1 MSERRVS
8 AYAIGIDLGTTHC
21 ALSYFNLRE
30 GRPRGSAQPVL
41 PVPQVTRPATVEEKL
56 LLPSFLYLPNPHEFP
71 PEALAL
77 PWDKDRREIVGE
89 FARSHGSKVPARL
102 VASAKSWLCHP
113 GIDRKSALLPWQAP
127 EEVHRISPLDA
138 SAKYLRHLR
147 EAWDYKF
154 GAAQGADEMSLSNQE
169 VIVTVPASFD
179 AAARELTLEATQKAG
194 LPAVTMIEEPQAA
207 LYAWLESAGES
218 FRKRVR
224 VGEVILVVDVGG
236 GTTDFSLIAVGER
249 NGELDLRR
257 LAVGD
262 HILLGGDNMDLTLAH
277 ALNRG
282 LAADG
287 RKLDQVQFSALTYA
301 CRQAKEQ
308 VFASA
313 DLAAAPIAIP
323 SRGSSLV
330 GATVRTEL
338 RRTEVDEL
346 LTNGFFP
353 ETKINELPQTT
364 RRTGLAQIALPYAQD
379 PGITRHLASFLTRQ
393 ARALQNSADAPA
405 AVKGAAF
412 VHPTAI
418 LFNGGVFKAE
428 PLKKRLLTVVN
439 AWLAADGAGAVKEL
453 EGVDLDLAVARGAAY
468 YGWVRQGHG
477 IRIRGGTA
485 RSYYV
490 GVESAMPAVP
500 GIAPPVR
507 AICVAPFGMEEGTQ
521 ADVPPTDFGLVVGEP
536 TRFRFFSSSVRRD
549 DAVGRFVDDADESD
563 ELEELAPIEATLPPQ
578 PGKEEGLV
586 PVNLQAAVTEL
597 GSLELRCLE
606 KRGSGRWKLEL
617 SVRMKE

>member
-1 MSERRVS
+1 MGQ
-8 AYAIGIDLGTTHC
+8 YAIGIDLGTTHC
-21 ALSYFNLRE
+21 ALSYFNLQ
-30 GRPRGSAQPVL
+30 GGKARGLQQHVL
-41 PVPQVTRPATVEEKL
+41 PIPQLTGPATVEERL
-56 LLPSFLYLPNPHEFP
+56 LLPSFLYLPNPHEFSA
-71 PEALAL
+71 EALAL

-89 FARSHGSKVPARL
+89 FARAHGLKVPARL
-102 VASAKSWLCHP
+102 VSSAKSWLCHP
-113 GIDRKSALLPWQAP
+113 GVDRKSPLLPWQAP
-127 EEVHRISPLDA
+127 EEVRRISPLDA
-138 SAKYLRHLR
+138 SAKYLRYLR
-147 EAWDYKF
+147 EAWDYKL
-154 GAAQGADEMSLSNQE
+154 GASRGSADLSLTSQD

-179 AAARELTLEATQKAG
+179 AAARELTLEAAQKAG
-194 LPAVTMIEEPQAA
+194 FPEVTLIEEPQAA

-218 FRKRVR
+218 FRKRVG

-249 NGELDLRR
+249 NGELDLQR

-277 ALNRG
+277 ALNQR
-282 LAADG
+282 LAAEG
-287 RKLDQVQFSALTYA
+287 RKLDRVQFSALTYA
-301 CRQAKEQ
+301 CRVAKEQ
-308 VFASA
+308 LFA
-313 DLAAAPIAIP
+313 DPGLKAAPIAIA

-330 GATVRTEL
+330 GATIRTEL
-338 RRTEVDEL
+338 QRSELDEL

-353 ETKINELPQTT
+353 ETKATEMPQTA
-364 RRTGLAQIALPYAQD
+364 RRTGLTQMALPYAQD

-393 ARALQNSADAPA
+393 SRALQNSPDAPA
-405 AVKGAAF
+405 TLKGKSF
-412 VHPTAI
+412 VHPTAL

-428 PLKKRLLTVVN
+428 PLRKRLLLVINT
-439 AWLAADGAGAVKEL
+439 WLAAEGASAVKEL

-477 IRIRGGTA
+477 LRIRGGTA

-500 GIAPPVR
+500 GMEPPVR
-507 AICVAPFGMEEGTQ
+507 ALCVAPFGMEEGTQ
-521 ADVPPTDFGLVVGEP
+521 ADVSPTEFGLVVGEP
-536 TRFRFFSSSVRRD
+536 TRFRFFSSSVRREDTVGKFID
-549 DAVGRFVDDADESD
+549 DASESD
-563 ELEELAPIEATLPPQ
+563 ELEELAPIETTLPAQ
-578 PGKEEGLV
+578 AGKEEGLI

-606 KRGSGRWKLEL
+606 KGGSGRWKLEL